1 VLAGIRNRHAAPPRQ
16 KEAVLPEDVIA
27 MLKTLDRGTL
37 RDLRDRAMLSIGL
50 AGGLRRPEIVGPD
63 VDRDDTTDRR
73 GWVEILDRGLIVGA
87 PQGLYAKPRFR
98 GQTMNVGHAAGRRR
112 APGSLSGR

>member
-1 VLAGIRNRHAAPPRQ
+1 VLAGIRNSDAAPPRQ

-37 RDLRDRAMLSIGL
+37 RDLRDRAMLLIGY
-50 AGGLRRPEIVGPD
+50 AGGLRRSEIVGLD

-73 GWVEILDRGLIVGA
+73 GWVEILDRGLIVI
-87 PQGLYAKPRFR
+87 LR
-98 GQTMNVGHAAGRRR
+98 GKTG
-112 APGSLSGR
+112 